1 MHNRQGRRTLCL
13 WLTGVLCVICA
24 CAPAVSPAPLTAT
37 PFASSPSP
45 LPSESPIPPTP
56 TAAVQATPSLTP
68 TPDCLLRGGLVI
80 SFSLP
85 SAVIGKPLTG
95 YLYLPPCFEPHA
107 DQPYPLL
114 ILLHGQSVTA
124 EQWLRLGAV
133 ETADRL
139 IAEKV
144 IPPLVIALPYEEYS
158 LRNPFESG
166 YDRALLDEFLP
177 WLAGQYPGVCAERSC
192 RALGG
197 LSRGGGWAL
206 LIGFAQ
212 AGVFTGIGGHSA
224 PPFYGMESRLPLWV
238 KENSAGPLPAVYL
251 DAGEEDRYYR
261 SIEELHTLLE
271 SLGIPH
277 EWQVNAGAHDE
288 DYWRSQVEN
297 YLRWYGNLIT
307 LPAKISGKSE

>member
-1 MHNRQGRRTLCL
+1 MHNRQGRRALCL
-13 WLTGVLCVICA
+13 WLTGVIWVMGA

-45 LPSESPIPPTP
+45 LPSGTPVPPTP
-56 TAAVQATPSLTP
+56 TGAAQLTP
-68 TPDCLLRGGLVI
+68 TPDCLLRGGQVI
-80 SFSLP
+80 PFSLP

-107 DQPYPLL
+107 GQPYPLL
-114 ILLHGQSVTA
+114 ILLHGQSATA
-124 EQWLRLGAV
+124 EQWLRVGAA

-139 IAEKV
+139 IAERV

-177 WLAGQYPGVCAERSC
+177 WLAGQYPGVCAERPC

-197 LSRGGGWAL
+197 LSRGGGMAL
-206 LIGFAQ
+206 LIGFAHSGMFR
-212 AGVFTGIGGHSA
+212 AIGGHSA

-238 KENSAGPLPAVYL
+238 KETSAESLPAVYL
-251 DAGEEDRYYR
+251 DVGEEDRYYR

-271 SLGIPH
+271 RLGVPH
-277 EWQVNAGAHDE
+277 EWQVNPGAHDE

-307 LPAKISGKSE
+307 LPAKITGTPE